1 MNTPMTN
8 QVSTGLSQHWVTVV
22 DAQGRE
28 RLEARWF
35 SAETAAAAA
44 HAA

>member
-8 QVSTGLSQHWVTVV
+8 DLSQHWVTVV
-22 DAQGRE
+22 DEQGRE
-28 RLEARWF
+28 RLEARWLDM
-35 SAETAAAAA
+35 STAAQVV

>member
-8 QVSTGLSQHWVTVV
+8 GLSQHWVTVV
-22 DAQGRE
+22 DELGRE
-28 RLEARWF
+28 RLEARWLDDAHQLEI
-35 SAETAAAAA
+35 S